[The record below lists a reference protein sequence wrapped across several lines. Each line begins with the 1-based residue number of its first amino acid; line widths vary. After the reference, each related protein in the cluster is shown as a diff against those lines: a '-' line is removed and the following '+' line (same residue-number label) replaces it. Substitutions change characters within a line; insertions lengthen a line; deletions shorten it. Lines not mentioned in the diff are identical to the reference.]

1 MTFEG
6 VSALVKSSITLAF
19 HALVWADALRKYLHA
34 VNRNFLKAERPCG
47 FCPWEPLVLIFI
59 PLKVPIS

>member
-19 HALVWADALRKYLHA
+19 HALVWGDALRKDLYA
-34 VNRNFLKAERPCG
+34 VNRNAV
-47 FCPWEPLVLIFI
+47 LVF
-59 PLKVPIS
+59 